1 MLKLWG
7 EVRGVMG
14 RGGDKCGVAV
24 LGIWGSRKWVA
35 GERGAPSEIR
45 GGDGE
50 HGTPNAIRETRGCAA
65 PDGVLLDP
73 RSPQTPNVI
82 RDARGHMAF
91 GAPCA
96 ICAVHGSAAPA
107 DVRRDLRRP
116 WMHGV
121 QSAQHD
127 SQQLKYALWLLLV

>member
-1 MLKLWG
+1 M
-7 EVRGVMG
+7 RGCGAGLLGLAKV
-14 RGGDKCGVAV
+14 GG
-24 LGIWGSRKWVA
+24 WRT
-35 GERGAPSEIR
+35 GAPSKI
-45 GGDGE
+45 
-50 HGTPNAIRETRGCAA
+50 HSVHGCAA

>member
-7 EVRGVMG
+7 DGRGVMG
-14 RGGDKCGVAV
+14 GGGDKCGVAV

-35 GERGAPSEIR
+35 GECGTPSEIR
-45 GGDGE
+45 SVQ
-50 HGTPNAIRETRGCAA
+50 GCAA

-82 RDARGHMAF
+82 RDARGRMAF

-116 WMHGV
+116 WMHGA

>member
-7 EVRGVMG
+7 DGRGVMG
-14 RGGDKCGVAV
+14 RGGDKCGVVV

-35 GERGAPSEIR
+35 GECGTPSEIR

-50 HGTPNAIRETRGCAA
+50 HGTPNAIRG
-65 PDGVLLDP
+65 
-73 RSPQTPNVI
+73 
-82 RDARGHMAF
+82 ARGHMAF

-116 WMHGV
+116 WMHGA

-127 SQQLKYALWLLLV
+127 SQQLKYALWWLLV

>member
-24 LGIWGSRKWVA
+24 LGIWGSRKWVT
-35 GERGAPSEIR
+35 GERGTPSEIR

-50 HGTPNAIRETRGCAA
+50 HGTPNVIRETRGCAA

-73 RSPQTPNVI
+73 RSPQTPNAI
-82 RDARGHMAF
+82 RGARGHMAF

-96 ICAVHGSAAPA
+96 IATSVAARRLQTSGVIRGSRGRAGPRTA
-107 DVRRDLRRP
+107 
-116 WMHGV
+116 
-121 QSAQHD
+121 
-127 SQQLKYALWLLLV
+127 